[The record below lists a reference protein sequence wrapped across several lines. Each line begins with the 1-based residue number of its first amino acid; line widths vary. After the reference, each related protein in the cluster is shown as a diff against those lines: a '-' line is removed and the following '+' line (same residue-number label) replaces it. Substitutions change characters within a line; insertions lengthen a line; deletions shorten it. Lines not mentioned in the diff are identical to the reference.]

1 MRGRIAAA
9 VFLAAAAAA
18 ASPALAQRYGGPSN
32 DNYGSPHEMPA
43 THQGPVSHDAVAVAE
58 DLRVHGH
65 CDRAVPMLRR
75 IADRGAGYEISQ
87 FDLGLCLLDL
97 AAPEKDAQTASGM
110 RSEAAEW
117 ILRAANAG
125 FAKAQAKAVA
135 LYMDATGVQKD
146 PVEAEKWA
154 LLYHGNAMR
163 FSIGLPELPPDLSSR
178 LEAALNDKSRAE
190 AEARAGKWTPFPVA
204 ISEDE

>member
-1 MRGRIAAA
+1 M

-18 ASPALAQRYGGPSN
+18 APAWAQRHTGPT
-32 DNYGSPHEMPA
+32 DDVYGSPHDMPA

-75 IADRGAGYEISQ
+75 LADRGAGYEISQ

-110 RSEAAEW
+110 RAEAAEW
-117 ILRAANAG
+117 IVRAANAG

-135 LYMDATGVQKD
+135 LYMDATGVSSD

-154 LLYHGNAMR
+154 LLYHGNPTR
-163 FSIGLPELPPDLSSR
+163 FSIGLPELPSDLSGR
-178 LEAALNDKSRAE
+178 LEAALTGKTRAE
-190 AEARAGKWTPFPVA
+190 AEARAGAWTPFPVA